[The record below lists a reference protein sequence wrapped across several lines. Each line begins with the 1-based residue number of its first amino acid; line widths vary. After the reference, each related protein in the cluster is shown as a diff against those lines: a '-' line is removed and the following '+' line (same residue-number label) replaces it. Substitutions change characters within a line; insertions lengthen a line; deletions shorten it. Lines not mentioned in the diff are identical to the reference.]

1 MEMSGSRE
9 GRQYRTAIES
19 RTILRLEF
27 GQIFL
32 SLLQ

>member
-1 MEMSGSRE
+1 MEISGSRE

-19 RTILRLEF
+19 RIILRLEI

-32 SLLQ
+32 SLLR